1 MSDRNFYRRFNHWP
15 YFRFKPVKLL
25 NNYDRWRKIAKAKGL
40 SREAAKRLDWIIYY
54 YTLAGRNARLTCRHF
69 GIPPKTFYKWFDRF
83 NETDLSS
90 LEDESKAP
98 KNTRKREYTSV
109 QYLRVIEL
117 RKQYICYGKM
127 KLLKLYQDRYPDDL
141 NITSWKIQC
150 IIERA
155 NIYYHPEKQAR
166 INRKRVLS
174 QKRKKIT
181 QLKMK
186 KIKGF
191 LLCLDTVT
199 LYWMGQKRYIITAID
214 KWTKVAFARMYTTHS
229 SYNTRDFL
237 YRLYYLLDG
246 KIENIQTDNGS
257 EFKRY
262 FDQSCAKLK
271 LPHYHSRVKTPKDNP
286 DNERFNRTLQEEF
299 INMGNMTDDAEL
311 FNRKLTEWLIH
322 YNFQRPHQTLDY
334 MPPINFTFK
343 YHNVLPMYPSSTYYC
358 QIQII

>member
-1 MSDRNFYRRFNHWP
+1 MVYENYWRQVKHTRCHVFNR
-15 YFRFKPVKLL
+15 YNL
-25 NNYDRWRKIAKAKGL
+25 WRKRAELLGL
-40 SREAAKRLDWIIYY
+40 SRAARQRLKWIIYY
-54 YTLAGRNARLTCRHF
+54 YATAEQNARLTCRHF

-83 NETDLSS
+83 DDANLHK

-98 KNTRKREYTSV
+98 RNTRKREYTSI
-109 QYLRVIEL
+109 QYVRIIEL
-117 RKQYICYGKM
+117 RKQYIRYGKM
-127 KLLKLYQDRYPDDL
+127 KLLKLYENLYPEDED
-141 NITSWKIQC
+141 ITSWKIQC
-150 IIERA
+150 IIEKSG
-155 NIYYHPEKQAR
+155 IYYHPKKQAK

-191 LLCLDTVT
+191 LLCMDTVV
-199 LYWMGQKRYIITAID
+199 LYWMSKKRYVITAID
-214 KWTKVAFARMYTTHS
+214 KWTKVAFARMYTAHN
-229 SYNTRDFL
+229 SYNARDFL
-237 YRLYYLLDG
+237 YRLHFLLDG

-262 FDQSCAKLK
+262 FDQGCQKLR
-271 LPHYHSRVKTPKDNP
+271 LEHYHSRIKTPKDNP

-311 FNRKLTEWLIH
+311 FNQKLTEWLIH

-334 MPPINFTFK
+334 MPPINFTYK
-343 YHNVLPMYPSSTYYC
+343 YHNVLPMYPSSTKY
-358 QIQII
+358 